1 MKKQNEKHYNSG
13 GGLYRGITVSIGL
26 LDAIIIGGL
35 TLIAFLIF
43 ASV

>member
-1 MKKQNEKHYNSG
+1 MKKHKEIHYNSG
-13 GGLYRGITVSIGL
+13 GGLYRGITISIRL
-26 LDAIIIGGL
+26 LDAVIIGGL